1 MSSYIFDAHIN
12 PSTLK
17 HNKNFLN
24 NKLQIISEKLSRDLM
39 IRPTPYPTISFPV
52 SSNIL
57 PSSRETS
64 IL

>member
-1 MSSYIFDAHIN
+1 MSLYILDAHIN

-24 NKLQIISEKLSRDLM
+24 KKLDIISEKLTRDLM
-39 IRPTPYPTISFPV
+39 IRPTPYPTSSFPV
-52 SSNIL
+52 SSISL